1 MKNNTKELIGIIL
14 FVILDLIITYAITTP
29 LGIKNVILFES
40 LTAMKYTITYE
51 VLILSTLGLI
61 ESIFYEKIVQKKSEA

>member
-14 FVILDLIITYAITTP
+14 FAILDLIIAYGITTP